1 MTASGLTLPVNGPR
15 PDVVT
20 SAARRCTATPRPPNP
35 RSAEKPDSP
44 APPSPQPGRGEDR
57 VELSAAARGHAERAE
72 RPPRPDVVERVRN
85 EILADAYL
93 TDEKL
98 DLTVERLYRVLFG

>member
-20 SAARRCTATPRPPNP
+20 TAARRGVATPRVPDP
-35 RSAEKPDSP
+35 RSAEKPDP
-44 APPSPQPGRGEDR
+44 RVAQPPPPYGEDR
-57 VELSAAARGHAERAE
+57 VELSDAARGHAERAE
-72 RPPRPDVVERVRN
+72 RPPRPGVVERVRN
-85 EILADAYL
+85 EILADTYL

-98 DLTVERLYRVLFG
+98 DLAVERLYRVLLG